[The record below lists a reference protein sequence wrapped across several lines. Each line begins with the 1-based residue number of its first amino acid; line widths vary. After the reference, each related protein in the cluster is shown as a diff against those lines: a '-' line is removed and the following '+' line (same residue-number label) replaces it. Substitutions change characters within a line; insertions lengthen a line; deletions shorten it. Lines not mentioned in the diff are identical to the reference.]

1 MNLTKRI
8 KKLYSALLKNYKK
21 QNWWPA
27 ESVMECII
35 GTILTQNT
43 SWNNVEKAINNLK
56 SRDKITLD
64 FLKKTPLEELAILIK
79 PSGFYNQKAL
89 TIKNL
94 IKLIDDK
101 YDGKIKNMF
110 DDETD
115 VIRNNLLQV
124 KGIGNETADCII
136 LYALKRPVFVIDKY
150 SHRILHRHGIIPKNS
165 SYLEMQKIFIEN
177 LDQEP
182 SLFNEFHALIVKV
195 GKRHCKTVAECTG
208 CPLKFD
214 LKGKEPN

>member
-1 MNLTKRI
+1 MNLSKKI
-8 KKLYSALLKNYKK
+8 KNFYSALLKNYKN

-27 ESVMECII
+27 ETVMECII
-35 GTILTQNT
+35 GTILVQNT

-56 SRDKITLD
+56 PRGKITLKS
-64 FLKKTPLEELAILIK
+64 LKKTPLDELASLIK
-79 PSGFYNQKAL
+79 PSGYYNQKAL

-101 YDGKIKNMF
+101 YNGKISNMSE
-110 DDETD
+110 DETD
-115 VIRNNLLQV
+115 VIRKNLLQI
-124 KGIGNETADCII
+124 KGIGNETADCIL
-136 LYALKRPVFVIDKY
+136 LYALKKPVFVIDKY
-150 SHRILHRHGIIPKNS
+150 SYRILHRHGIIPKNN
-165 SYLEMQKIFIEN
+165 SYVEMQKIFIEN

-195 GKRHCKTVAECTG
+195 GKKHCKTVPQCTG

-214 LKGKEPN
+214 LNGKEPN